1 MTLKQFITG
10 YDFPGSIVLLEGKRD
25 VKQDAEKLFKLGRLL
40 AERTTHIRFRSGNAS
55 GADYHF
61 SKGVASIDPTR
72 LQLVAPYKNHRQK
85 EKLTD
90 HFIFLD
96 DINLEQEPSI
106 VDESKEHQPTRT
118 LIDKFMEHGKNL
130 VTIKAAYILRD
141 TVKVIGTSEVAP
153 TTFGIFYDDLDKPM
167 TGGTGHTMNTCI
179 RNGIK
184 IIDQRV
190 WMEWV

>member
-1 MTLKQFITG
+1 MTLEQFITG

-40 AERTTHIRFRSGNAS
+40 AEQTTHILFRSGNAS

-61 SKGVASIDPTR
+61 SKRVASIDPTR
-72 LQLVAPYKNHRQK
+72 LQPVAPYKNHHQK

-90 HFIFLD
+90 NFIFLD
-96 DINLEQEPSI
+96 DTNLEKESAI
-106 VDESKEHQPTRT
+106 ITESKEHKSTST
-118 LIDKFMEHGKNL
+118 LIDKYLDRGKNR
-130 VTIKAAYILRD
+130 VTVKAAFILRD
-141 TVKVIGTSEVAP
+141 TVKVIGTSEVSS

-184 IIDQRV
+184 IIDQSV
-190 WMEWV
+190 WMKWL